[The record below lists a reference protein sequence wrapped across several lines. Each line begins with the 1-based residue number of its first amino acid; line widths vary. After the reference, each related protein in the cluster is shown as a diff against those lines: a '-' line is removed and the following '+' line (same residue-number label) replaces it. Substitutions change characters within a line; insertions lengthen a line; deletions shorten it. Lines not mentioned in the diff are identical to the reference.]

1 MYWDKKD
8 FFNINKIPLEDY
20 DKEKL
25 FYWFC
30 RNQIKDSP
38 EELLEQIKK
47 VKDNLK
53 ENENIFDEIN
63 DNGDFET
70 IIDNNSKTIFG
81 IQEDYEYWN
90 GIFKFYDLYFCN
102 GTDLE
107 STGPFSLDEALDEHY
122 ITMERDNDQLLDIE
136 YDEEEISWK
145 QVQEVM
151 TKNKSTIDSE
161 IIVNQK
167 NYIQKK
173 KGVWAVKFDE
183 VEAET

>member
-1 MYWDKKD
+1 MYWDKND
-8 FFNINKIPLEDY
+8 FFNIKKRPSEDY

-30 RNQIKDSP
+30 RNHIKDSP
-38 EELLEQIKK
+38 EELLEKIKK

-63 DNGDFET
+63 DYGNFEP

-81 IQEDYEYWN
+81 IQENYEYN
-90 GIFKFYDLYFCN
+90 NAIFKFYNLYFCV

-107 STGPFSLDEALDEHY
+107 PIGPFSLEEALDEHY
-122 ITMERDNDQLLDIE
+122 ISMERDNDQLLDID
-136 YDEEEISWK
+136 YDEKEISWK
-145 QVQEVM
+145 RVQKVM
-151 TKNKSTIDSE
+151 TKNKPTIDSE

-167 NYIQKK
+167 NYIQRK
-173 KGVWAVKFDE
+173 KGEWVLKFDV